1 MGKIDYFSFHRVA
14 EYFPLLLARLHIT
27 LIIAVSSLI
36 IGLVFGTIIAAIRLF
51 NIPILKQITTIYIS
65 FIRGVPI
72 NIQLFI
78 VYFGLPALLNPI
90 FLKVGFDLNLLD
102 AFYFVIITY
111 AFSSSAYLAVVV
123 TAAIQGVD
131 KGQQEAAHSIGMTR
145 GQMFRRVISPQA
157 FHIAIP
163 EFGNAVVSTLKD
175 TSLAF
180 TVGVV
185 DMVGVI
191 SSIAAR
197 TRHSL
202 EGYVGAAIIYF
213 VFCVLLERIFSSVEK
228 KLKVYK

>member
-1 MGKIDYFSFHRVA
+1 MGNIDYFSFQRVA
-14 EYFPLLLARLHIT
+14 EYFPLLLARLPVT
-27 LIIAVSSLI
+27 LMIAFFSLI
-36 IGLVFGTIIAAIRLF
+36 IGFIIGTMVAAIRLF
-51 NIPILKQITTIYIS
+51 NIPVLKQITTVYVS
-65 FIRGVPI
+65 FTRGVPI

-78 VYFGLPALLNPI
+78 VYFGLPALFNPV
-90 FLKVGFDLNLLD
+90 FTRFGVDLNALD

-111 AFSSSAYLAVVV
+111 GLNSAAFLAIVVA
-123 TAAIQGVD
+123 AAIQGVD
-131 KGQQEAAHSIGMTR
+131 KGQLEGAHSIGMTR
-145 GQMFRRVISPQA
+145 GQMFRRIIAPQA

-163 EFGNAVVSTLKD
+163 EFGNSVVATLKD

-180 TVGVV
+180 TVGVI

-213 VFCVLLERIFSSVEK
+213 VFCIVLEKGFSTAEK
-228 KLKVYK
+228 KLRVYK

>member
-1 MGKIDYFSFHRVA
+1 MGNIDYFSFQRVA
-14 EYFPLLLARLHIT
+14 EYFPQLLSRLHIT
-27 LIIAVSSLI
+27 LIITVLSLV
-36 IGLVFGTIIAAIRLF
+36 IGLLLGTLIAAVRLF
-51 NIPILKQITTIYIS
+51 NIPVLKQITTVYIS

-78 VYFGLPALLNPI
+78 VYFGLPALLNPV
-90 FLKVGFDLNLLD
+90 FLRFNIDLNMLD
-102 AFYFVIITY
+102 AFSFVVATY
-111 AFSSSAYLAVVV
+111 AFNSAAFLSVVV

-131 KGQQEAAHSIGMTR
+131 KGQLEGARSIGMTR
-145 GQMFRRVISPQA
+145 GQMFMRVVFPQA

-163 EFGNAVVSTLKD
+163 EFGNTVISTLKD

-213 VFCVLLERIFSSVEK
+213 AFCIVLEKGFSALEK
-228 KLKVYK
+228 KLQVYK

>member
-1 MGKIDYFSFHRVA
+1 MGNIDYFSFHRVA
-14 EYFPLLLARLHIT
+14 EYFPQLLSRLHIT
-27 LIIAVSSLI
+27 LIIAVLSLCL
-36 IGLVFGTIIAAIRLF
+36 GLLFGTLIAAVRLF
-51 NIPILKQITTIYIS
+51 NIPVLKQITSVYIS
-65 FIRGVPI
+65 FIRGVPV

-90 FLKVGFDLNLLD
+90 FLKLGFDLNRLG
-102 AFYFVIITY
+102 AFCFVIITY
-111 AFSSSAYLAVVV
+111 TFNSAAFLSVVV

-131 KGQQEAAHSIGMTR
+131 KAQLEGAHSIGMTR
-145 GQMFRRVISPQA
+145 WQMFRRIVSPQA
-157 FHIAIP
+157 FHVAIP
-163 EFGNAVVSTLKD
+163 EFGNTVISTLKD

-180 TVGVV
+180 TVGVI

-213 VFCVLLERIFSSVEK
+213 VFCIILEKGFSLLEK
-228 KLKVYK
+228 KLQIYR